1 MTSASPD
8 PHRLD
13 PADPVELTRSEERL
27 VVTTEAVPVRRAV
40 LRVET
45 TTEEVMVP
53 VTLTRQHV
61 RLEYVDVDPTGAVPV
76 PTEQLLD
83 GAVGDWL
90 VLTADEPVV
99 GTRPVPTER
108 VRLVTSWV
116 SAEQQIQVELA
127 HEDVSVDTTDLPPR
141 TTGTSTG

>member
-40 LRVET
+40 
-45 TTEEVMVP
+45 
-53 VTLTRQHV
+53 
-61 RLEYVDVDPTGAVPV
+61 RLVSGDVDPSAAAPGPPA
-76 PTEQLLD
+76 QLPD
-83 GAVGDWL
+83 GAVGDRR

-116 SAEQQIQVELA
+116 TAEQQIQVELA
-127 HEDVSVDTTDLPPR
+127 HEDVSVDTTDVPPR
-141 TTGTSTG
+141 STGTPTG

>member
-13 PADPVELTRSEERL
+13 PADPVELIRSEERL

-61 RLEYVDVDPTGAVPV
+61 RLEYVDVEPADAVPV
-76 PTEQLLD
+76 PTERLLD

-127 HEDVSVDTTDLPPR
+127 HEDVSVDTTDLPPQ